1 MMDDLI
7 PIENAW
13 VCRRDQPDQ
22 IGFVTAVS
30 KLNGQSAIEV
40 DFGPR
45 GKSRLSIGEWGCGLR
60 PGFTVQDV
68 PLSGVRQTLGIG
80 TVVAI
85 REIATRHQA
94 LVQLHGSGATIWLP
108 FERLRRIMDPAL
120 RYRRAEPAEEDAAER
135 VALNVLGHAIKNW
148 NEATGALDRLDVDPL
163 PHQIALVHRIINSGQ
178 TNWLIGDDVGLGK
191 TIEVGLLLAGLERRQ
206 NIRRILLVVPSGLT
220 RQWKDEMLLKFDRR
234 FLIYGVDF
242 RISDYREWGL
252 FERVIVSLDL
262 AKPRDA
268 DDDGADTETSFGM
281 ILAAGNWDIV
291 VFDEAHRL
299 SRDGRG
305 RSTLRFK
312 LAQALRQKTDAM
324 VLLSG
329 TPHQGDTGKFRNLL
343 TLVRP
348 DLRAAIDQIEFNSDV
363 VREIVLR
370 NRKIDAVDL
379 HGNFLFKGLIVRRIE
394 VSHDPDFAV
403 LEGELK
409 TYLRRGYQAG
419 DSLGG
424 LEGRAVGFVMTIYRK
439 LASSSVAALHMALKN
454 RLQRIDQTSADE
466 PQLAGLRDHDE
477 DVDGDENDVE
487 IPKTSSRQPFFE
499 EEAHLLQNLI
509 EKSALCM
516 RSDRKGAQLVELV
529 KKLVIEEKRKV
540 LIFTEYRAT
549 QAYLLY
555 VVKAFTGSLPAMI
568 HGGQTADEK
577 RAAVRAFEDQ
587 SSVLISTEA
596 GGEGLNLHRDCHVMI
611 NYDLPWNPTK
621 IIQRIGRLYR
631 YGQLHKVIVFNFHA
645 RDTIDN
651 EIISILIDRVATI
664 VSELAGVGPE
674 FNEMGTYAA
683 DVMGEILERVD
694 ITSLLD
700 EARKGHVDRPQ
711 ERIDAAIEEARKA
724 REIQDEVLKDVDTL
738 EIASVVENSYT
749 TEHVAQIIRRILP
762 FVKIELDGDPDSER
776 FTLRLPPEMRGKFA
790 EFGGR
795 TVIPVTTRRRDWQPE
810 SESVLLDFSTTFV
823 RFLIETVTSPEFGG
837 AYGAFENSTMPD
849 FFSVFLARYQNDQ
862 GRSQGERLIII
873 NRESDGTLG
882 ESNRIIHAL
891 LDGPQRTGSPRS
903 NDAQVKKAELDAAR
917 DRAEVIMAKELS
929 RFRHPNDLVITA
941 VGEAAE
947 IKGAATGI
955 LFDPPADIRR
965 RREPPR

>member
-1 MMDDLI
+1 MREKMDDLI

-94 LVQLHGSGATIWLP
+94 LVQLHGSGETIWLP
-108 FERLRRIMDPAL
+108 FERLRRIMDPGL

-135 VALNVLGHAIKNW
+135 VALNVLGHAVNNW

-191 TIEVGLLLAGLERRQ
+191 TIEVGLLLVGLERRQ

-262 AKPRDA
+262 AKPRNA

-312 LAQALRQKTDAM
+312 LAQALRQKTDAL

-403 LEGELK
+403 LEAELK

-424 LEGRAVGFVMTIYRK
+424 SEGRAVGFVMTIYRK
-439 LASSSVAALHMALKN
+439 LASSSVAALHIALKN
-454 RLQRIDQTSADE
+454 RLDRINQTVADDPQLVQQADDDGDFDADE
-466 PQLAGLRDHDE
+466 D
-477 DVDGDENDVE
+477 DVE
-487 IPKTSSRQPFFE
+487 APKRSSRHPFFE
-499 EEAHLLQNLI
+499 EEAQLLQDLI
-509 EKSALCM
+509 AKSALCM

-555 VVKAFTGSLPAMI
+555 VVKTLTGSLPAMI
-568 HGGQTADEK
+568 HGGQTAEEK

-664 VSELAGVGPE
+664 VSEMAGVGPE

-700 EARKGHVDRPQ
+700 DARKGQVDRTQ
-711 ERIDAAIEEARKA
+711 ERIDAAIEEAKKA
-724 REIQDEVLKDVDTL
+724 RAIQDEVLKGVDTL
-738 EIASVVENSYT
+738 DIANIIENSYT
-749 TEHVAQIIRRILP
+749 TEQVAQIIKRALP
-762 FVKIELDGDPDSER
+762 FVKIERDSDLDSER
-776 FTLRLPPEMRGKFA
+776 FTLRLPAEMRGKFV

-795 TVIPVTTRRRDWQPE
+795 TVIPVTTRRRDWRPE
-810 SESVLLDFSTTFV
+810 SETVLLDFSTTFV
-823 RFLIETVTSPEFGG
+823 RFLIETMTSTEFGG
-837 AYGAFENSTMPD
+837 AYGAFENRAIPD

-862 GRSQGERLIII
+862 GRAQGEKLIII
-873 NRESDGTLG
+873 DRGSGG
-882 ESNRIIHAL
+882 AFQESNRVIHAL
-891 LDGPQRTGSPRS
+891 LEGPQVTGPPRAK
-903 NDAQVKKAELDAAR
+903 DASVRKSELDAAR
-917 DRAEVIMAKELS
+917 DRAEVVMAEDLS
-929 RFRHPNDLVITA
+929 RFRHPNDLVIIA
-941 VGEAAE
+941 AGE
-947 IKGAATGI
+947 ISKSS
-955 LFDPPADIRR
+955 
-965 RREPPR
+965 

>member
-1 MMDDLI
+1 MEDLI

-30 KLNGQSAIEV
+30 RLNGQSSIEV
-40 DFGPR
+40 NFGPR
-45 GKSRLSIGEWGCGLR
+45 GTSRLSIGEWGCGLR

-68 PLSGVRQTLGIG
+68 PLSGVRKTLGIG

-85 REIATRHQA
+85 REIATRHQV
-94 LVQLHGSGATIWLP
+94 LVQLHGSGETIWLP

-120 RYRRAEPAEEDAAER
+120 RYRRAEPAEADAAER
-135 VALNVLGHAIKNW
+135 VALNVLSHAIKNW

-206 NIRRILLVVPSGLT
+206 NIRRVLLVVPSGLT
-220 RQWKDEMLLKFDRR
+220 RQWKEEMLLKFDRR

-262 AKPRDA
+262 AKPRNV
-268 DDDGADTETSFGM
+268 DDDGTDTETSFGM
-281 ILAAGNWDIV
+281 LLAAGNWDIV

-299 SRDGRG
+299 SRDTRG

-312 LAQALRQKTDAM
+312 LAQALRQKTDALL
-324 VLLSG
+324 LLSG

-348 DLRAAIDQIEFNSDV
+348 DLRAAIEQIEFNSDV

-379 HGNFLFKGLIVRRIE
+379 NGNFLFKGLIVRRIE
-394 VSHDPDFAV
+394 VSPDPDFAV
-403 LEGELK
+403 LESELK

-419 DSLGG
+419 DLLGG
-424 LEGRAVGFVMTIYRK
+424 SAGRAVGFVMTIYRK
-439 LASSSVAALHMALKN
+439 LASSSVAALHIALRN
-454 RLQRIDQTSADE
+454 RLDRINQTLAEDSQTARQAD
-466 PQLAGLRDHDE
+466 DD
-477 DVDGDENDVE
+477 DSDDDENDAEV
-487 IPKTSSRQPFFE
+487 PRTSSRNPFFE
-499 EEAHLLQNLI
+499 EEAQLLQALI
-509 EKSALCM
+509 EKSRFCM
-516 RSDRKGAQLVELV
+516 RSDQKGSQLVELV
-529 KKLVIEEKRKV
+529 KKVVIEEKRKV
-540 LIFTEYRAT
+540 VIFTEYRAT

-555 VVKAFTGSLPAMI
+555 MVKTLTGSLPAMI
-568 HGGQTADEK
+568 HGGQTAEEK
-577 RAAVRAFEDQ
+577 RAAVRAFEDHA
-587 SSVLISTEA
+587 SVLISTEA

-631 YGQLHKVIVFNFHA
+631 YGQLHKVLVFNFHA

-651 EIISILIDRVATI
+651 EIISILMDRVTTI
-664 VSELAGVGPE
+664 VSEMAGVGPE

-683 DVMGEILERVD
+683 DVMGELLERVD

-700 EARKGHVDRPQ
+700 DARKGQVDRTQ
-711 ERIDAAIEEARKA
+711 ERIDAAIEEAKKA
-724 REIQDEVLKDVDTL
+724 RAIQDEVLKTIDTL
-738 EIASVVENSYT
+738 DIANVIENSYT
-749 TEHVAQIIRRILP
+749 TEQVAQIIKRALP
-762 FVKIELDGDPDSER
+762 FVDVERDNDLDSER
-776 FTLRLPPEMRGKFA
+776 FTLRLPPEMRGRFA
-790 EFGGR
+790 EFGAR
-795 TVIPVTTRRRDWQPE
+795 TVIPVTTRRRDWRPE
-810 SESVLLDFSTTFV
+810 GETVLLDFSTTFV
-823 RFLIETVTSPEFGG
+823 RFLIETMTSSEFGG
-837 AYGAFENSTMPD
+837 AFAAFENSKIPD

-862 GRSQGERLIII
+862 GQPQGERLIII
-873 NRESDGTLG
+873 DRDSGHAFQQ
-882 ESNRIIHAL
+882 SNRIIHAL
-891 LDGPQRTGSPRS
+891 LEAPQITGSPQAR
-903 NDAQVKKAELDAAR
+903 DAAARKSVLDAAR
-917 DRAEVIMAKELS
+917 DRAEIVMAEDLS

-941 VGEAAE
+941 VGEVAHQ
-947 IKGAATGI
+947 KGA
-955 LFDPPADIRR
+955 
-965 RREPPR
+965 